1 MLLQRTVQIA
11 AQGQFGGAGEKAGG
25 AGDAAEGPQR
35 AGPARQVGVAGL
47 EPKVGREPG
56 REQEPGPLNALQETG
71 QCLRRLNFLI
81 FP

>member
-47 EPKVGREPG
+47 EPQVAAEADG
-56 REQEPGPLNALQETG
+56 QQETRV
-71 QCLRRLNFLI
+71 LESA
-81 FP
+81 